1 MEVKGVLWHSTGA
14 NNKTLKRYVQ
24 PSPNDPNYNQLME
37 YLGKNKYNNSW
48 NNTTRKVGMNA
59 FIGTTAAGDVAT
71 VQTMPWD
78 WRPWGCGSDSKGS
91 CNSGWIQFE
100 ICEDGLTDKNYFEKC
115 YKEACELTAY
125 MCKMFNLDPQGTAKL
140 NGVTVPV
147 ILCHADSH
155 KLKLGNNHGDVY
167 NWFKKFGKTM
177 QDVRDDVEKLLK
189 GSTSTPSVPA
199 PAPVIPEVK
208 PSLNTSSSL
217 VGASNEEKIWNFLLK
232 EINNEFGVAGLMGNL
247 KAESSFNPKN
257 LQNSYEKKLN
267 YTDDTYTLAVD
278 NGILSREA
286 FSKDSAGYGL
296 AQWTYWSRKQGLYD
310 YIKGQNRSIGDLQ
323 GQLEY
328 LIKEI
333 KGYKTV
339 WNTLLTAKTVK
350 EASTIVVLQYE
361 KPASK
366 DSPETQ
372 AKRASYG
379 EDVYLKFAKKPTVPA
394 PAPIQPTPAPT
405 VPVQTTV
412 SASAVRMGHAS
423 ISENNT
429 INGTKGDSTKKE
441 VCVRKWYNKPWD
453 YVAIYPDAA
462 VRERHAA
469 ACEAGCANDKIGYG
483 QSNRNTLNTLAK
495 EVGYD
500 LSKITTDCSAFMNVC
515 AVASG
520 APDAT
525 YGSNGWTTSTM
536 KSQLQKAG
544 YKIVTDPTLISNA
557 KYCVRGAIYVKAS
570 SHTTCGLDN
579 GPEYQ
584 KMLAAADV
592 VDAGVPDNK
601 EFVGKGIGKAK
612 ALSTMNIRKGS
623 STSIYSY
630 GTIKKGV
637 EVEVL
642 EVLNDGW
649 YKIVWTQCAEGYAY
663 TSNTT
668 GKYYEYTPNSGV
680 VAPAPV
686 KPEPAPAPEK
696 PEVEVAPAKT
706 VVAKQG
712 AKYKDILLKGTY
724 VVDASSVNVRDGAG
738 TDHKILTTIPRG
750 TQVKNYGYYNTADG
764 KKWLYV
770 KFDFKGVTYTAYI
783 TSQYLKKV

>member
-1 MEVKGVLWHSTGA
+1 M
-14 NNKTLKRYVQ
+14 
-24 PSPNDPNYNQLME
+24 
-37 YLGKNKYNNSW
+37 
-48 NNTTRKVGMNA
+48 
-59 FIGTTAAGDVAT
+59 
-71 VQTMPWD
+71 
-78 WRPWGCGSDSKGS
+78 
-91 CNSGWIQFE
+91 
-100 ICEDGLTDKNYFEKC
+100 
-115 YKEACELTAY
+115 
-125 MCKMFNLDPQGTAKL
+125 
-140 NGVTVPV
+140 
-147 ILCHADSH
+147 
-155 KLKLGNNHGDVY
+155 
-167 NWFKKFGKTM
+167 
-177 QDVRDDVEKLLK
+177 
-189 GSTSTPSVPA
+189 
-199 PAPVIPEVK
+199 
-208 PSLNTSSSL
+208 
-217 VGASNEEKIWNFLLK
+217 
-232 EINNEFGVAGLMGNL
+232 
-247 KAESSFNPKN
+247 
-257 LQNSYEKKLN
+257 
-267 YTDDTYTLAVD
+267 
-278 NGILSREA
+278 
-286 FSKDSAGYGL
+286 
-296 AQWTYWSRKQGLYD
+296 
-310 YIKGQNRSIGDLQ
+310 
-323 GQLEY
+323 
-328 LIKEI
+328 
-333 KGYKTV
+333 
-339 WNTLLTAKTVK
+339 LTAKTVE

-394 PAPIQPTPAPT
+394 PAPAPVQPTPAPT

-412 SASAVRMGHAS
+412 GASAVRMGHAS

-500 LSKITTDCSAFMNVC
+500 LSKITTACNTDCSAFMNVC

-584 KMLAAADV
+584 KMLVAADV

-623 STSIYSY
+623 STSTYSY

-642 EVLNDGW
+642 EVLSNGW
-649 YKIVWTQCAEGYAY
+649 YKIVWTQCTEGYAY

-686 KPEPAPAPEK
+686 KPEPAPTPEK
-696 PEVEVAPAKT
+696 PEVEVIPTKT

-724 VVDASSVNVRDGAG
+724 IVDASSVNVRDGAG
-738 TDHKILTTIPRG
+738 TDHKVLTTIPRG

-770 KFDFKGVTYTAYI
+770 KFDFKDVTYTAYI